1 MNKRYVIVG
10 AGLAGSTCA
19 LLLRR
24 AGCDVVLLER
34 GDAKAKSKL
43 CGGLMTPRS
52 IALAESLFGA
62 ERVDGLFGR
71 DFSNMLCVTQKH
83 ETMLNGIRMRSLHRK
98 DLDDLVLNIYLDE
111 GGQLRDRCTLKDID
125 ASRKL
130 VFGHDSQGTPFEL
143 HYDCL
148 IAADGALSA
157 VRKAIFGALPRAA
170 LCLEA
175 DVAANPVQPLTML
188 YSSDLKGY
196 CWYIPRG
203 EGAGAKA
210 NVGCVSYGGGASLD
224 DELKGFAASMGVTYE
239 KRRGAFLPTGGD
251 ICLRDGD
258 VFFIGDA
265 SGLVC
270 PPTGEGIYYAL
281 ASARLLAQALTS
293 SASFEKLMEPH
304 VRDVSTQFKRR
315 DLFFSAR
322 FINMSLGAAE
332 HTPYGTERAIKFAL
346 KHFAGFGD

>member
-10 AGLAGSTCA
+10 AGLAGTTCA
-19 LLLRR
+19 LLLGR

-62 ERVDGLFGR
+62 QHVNELFGR
-71 DFSNMLCVTQKH
+71 EFSNMLCITQKH
-83 ETMLNGIRMRSLHRK
+83 QTMLNGISMKSLCRK
-98 DLDDLVLNIYLDE
+98 DFDDLVLNMYLSE
-111 GGQLRDRCTLKDID
+111 GGQLRDRCAVKDVD

-130 VFGHDSQGTPFEL
+130 VFGRDEQGIPFEL
-143 HYDCL
+143 GYDFL

-157 VRKAIFGALPRAA
+157 VRKALFGTLPRAA

-175 DVAANPVQPLTML
+175 DVVANPAQPFTML
-188 YSSDLKGY
+188 YSGDLKGY

-210 NVGCVSYGGGASLD
+210 NVGCVTYDGDASLD
-224 DELKGFAASMGVTYE
+224 DALKDFAASMGVAYE
-239 KRRGAFLPTGGD
+239 RRRGAFLPTGGD
-251 ICLRDGD
+251 VCLQKDG

-281 ASARLLAQALTS
+281 ASARLLAHALTS
-293 SASFEKLMEPH
+293 NASFEKLMEPH
-304 VRDVSTQFKRR
+304 TRIVASQFRRR

-322 FINMSLGAAE
+322 FINMSLGTAE
-332 HTPYGTERAIKFAL
+332 HTPYGAERAIKFAL